1 MDTDAFLYNIKTDDL
16 YEDLKTFPYA
26 CDMDFSSYPVTH
38 PNYSVVNKKVLGKF
52 KDEVNGQPILE
63 LICLRPKMYALK
75 LLKPDGTVAEKK
87 RSKGVKYAHME
98 KDVRFEHY
106 RRCLFDQETHMSTYN
121 TIRSFNHNLY
131 SITQRKKALSYF
143 DDKRYILDDKIHT
156 LPFGHYS
163 IRDIEQ

>member
-1 MDTDAFLYNIKTDDL
+1 
-16 YEDLKTFPYA
+16 
-26 CDMDFSSYPVTH
+26 
-38 PNYSVVNKKVLGKF
+38 
-52 KDEVNGQPILE
+52 
-63 LICLRPKMYALK
+63 MYALK

-98 KDVRFEHY
+98 KGVRFEHF

-121 TIRSFNHNLY
+121 TIRSFNHNLH